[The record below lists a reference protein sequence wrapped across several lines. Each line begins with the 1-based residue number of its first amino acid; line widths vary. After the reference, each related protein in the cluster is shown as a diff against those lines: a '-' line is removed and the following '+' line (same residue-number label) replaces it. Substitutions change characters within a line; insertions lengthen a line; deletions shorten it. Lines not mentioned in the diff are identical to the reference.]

1 MLKADLIPTPLVAT
15 RDAVP
20 IVASRPP
27 QQFPVLIISARLL
40 WWCATVLAL
49 RLTQRDGAAEYGR
62 RFRELLESLGGLWIK
77 LGQLLSLRVDLFPL
91 EFCRELAQ
99 LQINVSG
106 FPVSEAVAILE
117 ADLGRP
123 LDAVFADFD
132 RVPLAAASMG
142 QVHLARLRK
151 SGVRVAVKV
160 QRPHLPAIFTH
171 QLRVIQSV
179 IWVVKLVRYRP
190 NLRWDELIWELAE
203 IMKEEMDCRYEG
215 STTRRMRRTL
225 RPHGIYAPRVF
236 HATARVLV
244 TEFIDGVLMAEYI
257 QVLNRDPGRVNA
269 WLAENGVDPDRVGR
283 RLIVSLLRQ
292 IQEDNLFHGDLHP
305 GNIMLLRNSKVA
317 LIDFGACSFTEREYL
332 QRFRLTVRALA
343 DGSFDKA
350 ADLTLLLCGALPR
363 VNLDGVKEGFV
374 QAMRIWAAKTGVAG
388 VPYHEKSVAVIYND
402 VIRILYEHDAT
413 MEWALLRI
421 RRAQETLDA
430 SLLYLVPDVN
440 YRTLAKRYFRAADSR
455 AAAMRPDDARKAEL
469 GSSLDTALTTIE
481 RFDEFTLLQGASI
494 RRQARRFETAATDVG
509 NLFAAGISRLAI
521 AGAIGAALLVSV
533 FLAQRYPAAM
543 TAIFGGVLTGWL
555 RIPPVLDAHA
565 WTIVLSASGLACAAL
580 LRLRRRLQRFDMPVD
595 RVAYL

>member
-1 MLKADLIPTPLVAT
+1 
-15 RDAVP
+15 
-20 IVASRPP
+20 
-27 QQFPVLIISARLL
+27 
-40 WWCATVLAL
+40 
-49 RLTQRDGAAEYGR
+49 
-62 RFRELLESLGGLWIK
+62 
-77 LGQLLSLRVDLFPL
+77 
-91 EFCRELAQ
+91 
-99 LQINVSG
+99 
-106 FPVSEAVAILE
+106 
-117 ADLGRP
+117 
-123 LDAVFADFD
+123 
-132 RVPLAAASMG
+132 
-142 QVHLARLRK
+142 
-151 SGVRVAVKV
+151 
-160 QRPHLPAIFTH
+160 
-171 QLRVIQSV
+171 
-179 IWVVKLVRYRP
+179 
-190 NLRWDELIWELAE
+190 
-203 IMKEEMDCRYEG
+203 
-215 STTRRMRRTL
+215 MRRTL

-305 GNIMLLRNSKVA
+305 GNIKLLRNSKVA

-440 YRTLAKRYFRAADSR
+440 YRTLAKRYFRAADNR

-481 RFDEFTLLQGASI
+481 RFDEFTLLQGAGI
-494 RRQARRFETAATDVG
+494 RRQARRFEA
-509 NLFAAGISRLAI
+509 AI
-521 AGAIGAALLVSV
+521 AAALLVSV
-533 FLAQRYPAAM
+533 FFAQRYPAAM

-565 WTIVLSASGLACAAL
+565 WTIVLSASGVSCAAL
-580 LRLRRRLQRFDMPVD
+580 LRLRRRLQRFDVPVD